1 MIRTRS
7 IAFFLMVLLIAASTA
22 LADTDSLEL
31 IQLVVSNTNGAIED
45 LITEARTMATQLEE
59 EYRSGYIDSGNY
71 RSSVASIAGK
81 LVKDTQELANAA
93 LSLAR
98 EHGISVKCYR
108 VTVELAFI
116 KVSVDPLIICDD

>member
-1 MIRTRS
+1 M
-7 IAFFLMVLLIAASTA
+7 AFFLLVMLIAVSTA

-31 IQLVVSNTNGAIED
+31 IQFVVSNTNSAIED
-45 LITEARTMATQLEE
+45 LITEVKAMTAQLKE

-71 RSSVASIAGK
+71 RSSVALIAGK
-81 LVKDTQELANAA
+81 LVKDTQELVNAA

-116 KVSVDPLIICDD
+116 RVSVDPLIICDD

>member
-7 IAFFLMVLLIAASTA
+7 ILFLVVMLIAASTA